1 MTWSKL
7 LTLTMLHLVGTMGCG
22 GNVSRSSDEKPFAPE
37 PRGTEPSPDTESS
50 STVTAENANDVWIFY
65 HHYQGYD
72 SSRLSG
78 DATLVND
85 CLLVRDVVVLWN
97 PADAS
102 AVNALV
108 TSLQAGKRMQVVVGG
123 SGSEPDSRGYPSLE
137 TCAGRPVWFAAPGPQ
152 IGPSE

>member
-1 MTWSKL
+1 
-7 LTLTMLHLVGTMGCG
+7 MLHLVGTMGCG
-22 GNVSRSSDEKPFAPE
+22 GNVSRSSDEQPFAPE

-65 HHYQGYD
+65 HHNEGY
-72 SSRLSG
+72 SVARLSG
-78 DATLVND
+78 DATLVDD
-85 CLLVRDVVVLWN
+85 CLLVRDMVVLWN

-102 AVNALV
+102 TVKALV
-108 TSLQAGKRMQVVVGG
+108 TSLQARKRMWVVVGG
-123 SGSEPDSRGYPSLE
+123 GASEPNSGGYPRLE